1 MELIGYDLDD
11 WALDENAVIEPEY
24 SSVYMQNLLRKA
36 TKNSVLRIVDSI
48 VQRMTK

>member
-1 MELIGYDLDD
+1 MELIGYDLND
-11 WALDENAVIEPEY
+11 WAFNENPVIEPEY